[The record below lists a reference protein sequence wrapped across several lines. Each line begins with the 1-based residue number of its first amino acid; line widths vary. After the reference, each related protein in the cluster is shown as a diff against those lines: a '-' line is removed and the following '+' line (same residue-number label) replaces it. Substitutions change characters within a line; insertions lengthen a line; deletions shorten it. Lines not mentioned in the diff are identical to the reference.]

1 MIFHGKNVGIV
12 EESPRRLQDSRNPN
26 GSGSE
31 EIGKLVP
38 DSLYESF
45 ADHHRRF
52 GRTDEH
58 IVFAYIHNSR
68 FYFQTN
74 GQVLRSEKYL
84 RKPTGIEPDFRFR
97 GYHKGLDIREESR
110 IRGSI
115 GTNRFRRISELG
127 ELPEDPEKEC
137 GHENGSNRRE
147 DISPSRTEILEQK
160 RIRHHR
166 YRG

>member
-1 MIFHGKNVGIV
+1 MGII
-12 EESPRRLQDSRNPN
+12 EKGSGRFQDSCNSYSSR
-26 GSGSE
+26 SE
-31 EIGKLVP
+31 EIGKLIP
-38 DSLYESF
+38 DSPYESF
-45 ADHHRRF
+45 TDHHCSF
-52 GRTDEH
+52 GRTDKH
-58 IVFAYIHNSR
+58 IVSTYIHNSR

-74 GQVLRSEKYL
+74 RQALGSEKHF
-84 RKPTGIEPDFRFR
+84 RKSSGIEPDFCFR

-137 GHENGSNRRE
+137 GHKNGSNRRE